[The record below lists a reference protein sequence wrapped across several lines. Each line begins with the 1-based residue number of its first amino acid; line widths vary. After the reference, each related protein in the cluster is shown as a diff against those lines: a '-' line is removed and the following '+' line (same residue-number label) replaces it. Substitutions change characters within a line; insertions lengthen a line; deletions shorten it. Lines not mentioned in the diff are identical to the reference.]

1 MAAGTEWGATV
12 TNRIADYELL
22 HELGHGNFGV
32 FYLAHPPERLGVTD
46 EFVAIKVFGS
56 GTRVNS
62 TTFRHAVAELKA
74 FAAVES
80 PYLVQLIDAGQE
92 RGVFYYSMEYLPLGS
107 LADPSRQ
114 LTREES
120 LNAIADAAQAAH
132 DLHETGIVHR
142 DIKPGNIL
150 LHEQGGRLSDLGLAQ
165 TLAPGLTVTS
175 FGGAKSLEYLDP
187 AVLRGARPSRASDI
201 WALGVTLHIALTGI
215 GVYPKLH
222 YEDVLLAMRTV
233 ASNTPVLRD
242 DLHPKERAL
251 VTACLSPA
259 LADRPRTALEVA
271 QRIAELSGLDA
282 VAESAVGDRSARDHR
297 GPLNVVREV

>member
-1 MAAGTEWGATV
+1 MTS
-12 TNRIADYELL
+12 RIADYELL

-32 FYLAHPPERLGVTD
+32 FYLAHPPERLGLSD

-74 FAAVES
+74 FAAVPS
-80 PYLVQLIDAGQE
+80 QYLVQLIDAGQE
-92 RGVFYYSMEYLPLGS
+92 RGVFYYSMAYLPLGS
-107 LADPSRQ
+107 LAASSRP

-120 LNAIADAAQAAH
+120 LRAVADAARAAH
-132 DLHETGIVHR
+132 DLHESGIVHR

-175 FGGAKSLEYLDP
+175 FGGAKSLEFLDP

-201 WALGVTLHIALTGI
+201 WALGVTLHIALTGVGI
-215 GVYPKLH
+215 YPRLH
-222 YEDVLLAMRTV
+222 YEDVLVAMRTV
-233 ASNTPVLRD
+233 ASSAPVLRD

-251 VTACLSPA
+251 IDACLLSEM
-259 LADRPRTALEVA
+259 ADRPKTALEVA
-271 QRIAELSGLDA
+271 ERIEELKRLEP
-282 VAESAVGDRSARDHR
+282 VAETTISNRTAS
-297 GPLNVVREV
+297 